1 MIEQERKHYA
11 DRGWGEWATV
21 ERATG
26 RMVGVCGLILWPD
39 VDGAE
44 ELEVAFLFA
53 KRYWGKG
60 YGTEVATAVLKQALE
75 IRPDPISLIYPDNAA
90 SIAIA
95 KKIGTLD
102 ISIRKAGGCQA
113 VPRHPS
119 IHGRLEEVVRM
130 ENEQFE
136 FDGLGDKCDAY
147 DALNHAYTL
156 DPYGPAGT
164 KGGLLDQARAVRNS
178 GFEEPSRLRVLP
190 PQANA
195 SRISCLS
202 LFLSFRHDTRNS
214 VIDPSDGVSSPP
226 IRLSRVVLPL
236 PDGPAMERNSPGS
249 TSRETPR
256 SAGTTVLPSW

>member
-95 KKIGTLD
+95 KKIGMAHEKDVPFKRSTIGLYRYKAP
-102 ISIRKAGGCQA
+102 RKK
-113 VPRHPS
+113 R
-119 IHGRLEEVVRM
+119 
-130 ENEQFE
+130 
-136 FDGLGDKCDAY
+136 
-147 DALNHAYTL
+147 
-156 DPYGPAGT
+156 
-164 KGGLLDQARAVRNS
+164 
-178 GFEEPSRLRVLP
+178 
-190 PQANA
+190 
-195 SRISCLS
+195 
-202 LFLSFRHDTRNS
+202 
-214 VIDPSDGVSSPP
+214 
-226 IRLSRVVLPL
+226 
-236 PDGPAMERNSPGS
+236 
-249 TSRETPR
+249 
-256 SAGTTVLPSW
+256 